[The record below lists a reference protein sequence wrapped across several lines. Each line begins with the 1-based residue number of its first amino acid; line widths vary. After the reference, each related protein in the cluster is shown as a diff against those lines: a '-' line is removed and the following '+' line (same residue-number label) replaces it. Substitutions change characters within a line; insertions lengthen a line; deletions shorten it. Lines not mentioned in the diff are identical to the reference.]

1 MDALNLY
8 DRVCAECSVLT
19 TKAYSTSFSL
29 GIRFLGKQLREPIYA
44 IYGYVRFADEIVD
57 TFHHTDK
64 AMLFNRFKKDTDLAL
79 EEQISLNPI
88 LHAFQHVYHQY
99 SLDKTHVNLFLQS
112 MEWDLKRADYDRLGF
127 EQYIVGSAEVVG
139 LMCLK
144 VFVDGDQKEYD
155 RLRPFAERLGAAFQ
169 KINFLRDLKA
179 DYEEMGRSYFPNLD
193 MTRFDEKT
201 KHVIE
206 EEIDADFKEAYKGII
221 ELPRSSRLGVYIA
234 YIYYLRLFQKIRS
247 LPSERIMEER
257 IRIPNARKATL
268 FLGSYLRHSLNML

>member
-1 MDALNLY
+1 MDALKLY

-29 GIRFLGKQLREPIYA
+29 GIRFLGKPLRQPIYS

-57 TFHHTDK
+57 TFHHADK
-64 AMLFNRFKKDTDLAL
+64 GTLFDRFKKETNRAL
-79 EEQISLNPI
+79 EEGISLNPI
-88 LHAFQHVYHQY
+88 LHAFQQVFHQY
-99 SLDKTHVNLFLQS
+99 SLDKKHVDLFLQS
-112 MEWDLKRADYDRLGF
+112 MEWDLNRANYDRMGF

-144 VFVDGDQKEYD
+144 VFVNGDQAEYE

-179 DYEEMGRSYFPNLD
+179 DYQEMGRSYFPNLD
-193 MTRFDEKT
+193 LTRFDEAT
-201 KHVIE
+201 KRVIE
-206 EEIDADFKEAYKGII
+206 DEIEADFKEAYKGII

-247 LPSERIMEER
+247 LPSERILEER
-257 IRIPNARKATL
+257 IRIPNSRKATL
-268 FLGSYLRHSLNML
+268 FVGSYLRHSLNML

>member
-1 MDALNLY
+1 MDALKLY
-8 DRVCAECSVLT
+8 ARVCAECSVLT

-29 GIRFLGKQLREPIYA
+29 GIRFLGEHLRQPVYS

-57 TFHHTDK
+57 TFHHKDK
-64 AMLFNRFKKDTDLAL
+64 STLFERFKADTNLAL
-79 EEQISLNPI
+79 EEGISLNPI
-88 LHAFQHVYHQY
+88 LHAFQQVFHQY
-99 SLDKTHVNLFLQS
+99 SLDKNHVDLFLQS
-112 MEWDLKRADYDRLGF
+112 MEWDLKRADYDRVGF

-144 VFVDGDQKEYD
+144 VFVNGDQSEYE

-169 KINFLRDLKA
+169 KINFLRDIKA
-179 DYEEMGRSYFPNLD
+179 DFQEMGRSYFPNLD
-193 MTRFDEKT
+193 MTSFDEQT
-201 KHVIE
+201 KSIIE
-206 EEIDADFKEAYKGII
+206 DEIEADFKEAYKGII

-257 IRIPNARKATL
+257 IRIPNSRKATL
-268 FLGSYLRHSLNML
+268 FVGSYLRHSLNML

>member
-1 MDALNLY
+1 MDALKLY

-29 GIRFLGKQLREPIYA
+29 GIRFLGEQLRQPVYS

-57 TFHHTDK
+57 TFHHKDK
-64 AMLFNRFKKDTDLAL
+64 STLFERFKADTNLAL
-79 EEQISLNPI
+79 EEGISLNPI
-88 LHAFQHVYHQY
+88 LHAFQQVFHQY
-99 SLDKTHVNLFLQS
+99 SLDKNHVDLFLQS
-112 MEWDLKRADYDRLGF
+112 MEWDLKRADYDRVGF

-144 VFVDGDQKEYD
+144 VFVNGDQSEYE

-169 KINFLRDLKA
+169 KINFLRDIKA
-179 DYEEMGRSYFPNLD
+179 DFQEMGRSYFPNLD
-193 MTRFDEKT
+193 MTSFDEQT
-201 KHVIE
+201 KSIIE
-206 EEIDADFKEAYKGII
+206 DEIEADFKEAYKGII

-247 LPSERIMEER
+247 LPSERILEER
-257 IRIPNARKATL
+257 IRIPNSRKATL
-268 FLGSYLRHSLNML
+268 FVGSYLRHSLNML